1 MTAAASKPPAWN
13 QIRADASTFA
23 ARWANETDENAGAQ
37 AFWTEF
43 LAIFGIDR
51 KRVAT
56 FEARAQRTTTGGRGR
71 IDLFWPGVLAVEHK
85 SAGKDLM
92 LAEQQCLDYLDGM
105 DDSQFPGWVITS
117 DFARIRIRD
126 LGGDNIPYEF
136 PLTHLPSEID
146 RFGFIAGYSN
156 RQLSKEREHEV
167 DIAAAKLMGTLYE
180 QIAGTGFSEHEVS
193 VFLVRLLFLMF
204 GDDTGLW
211 ERGLFLEFV
220 ETRTNADGS
229 DLGPQLT
236 ALFQTLD
243 KPAEQRSTSL
253 DDLLARFPYVNGGL
267 FRDRLDIPSFNKPI
281 RDTLL
286 AACYIDW
293 AAIIPAI
300 FGSLFQ
306 AIKSKEDRRALGEH
320 YTSER
325 NILKVIKPL
334 FLDDLRAQYEKAYH
348 DVRLLERLR
357 TRLGEMTFLDPAC
370 GCGNFLVIAYREMR
384 LLELDIMRRLRDLT
398 GHDQLSLD
406 ATLGLKVSPAQFYGI
421 EFEEWPARI
430 AEVAMFLVDHQMN
443 LALAREFGQAPD
455 RLPISTTST
464 IVNANALTTPWDA
477 VLPLMNGNTRIMGN
491 PPFLGSLMLS
501 DEQKADALHVW
512 GENKRLGTMDYVTN
526 WFVVG
531 ARMAARYGCEVG
543 FVSTNSVT
551 QGEQVAALWTELAKS
566 DVTIPFAHQT
576 FAWSNE
582 AAGQAAVHVVVI
594 GLASGRK
601 PASARLFTYDSIKGE
616 PSEREV
622 ESINPYLIPGQ
633 LVVVK
638 TRTTPLNK
646 GQTQMRF
653 GSMPRDGGHL
663 SKINQ
668 QAADEI
674 IATDPIAAKYLRRL
688 IGAEE
693 VINGGV
699 RYCLWLVDAEPSDL
713 RTSPVLRERLAAV
726 RRMRE
731 ESKAASTRKMAATPS
746 LFGQLAQPTTPYLAV
761 PRHSSVSRK
770 YVPLAMYPPEVI
782 AMDALLTVADA
793 DLLTFGLMMSVAFND
808 WNRAVSGRIK
818 SDTRISAEITYHNFP
833 YPADAEKHRTAIESA
848 AQAVLDARDAHPDAT
863 LADLYDPLATPKD
876 LLDAH
881 RGLDRAVLA
890 AYGLPADADST
901 AILARLFDRYTALDS
916 EGALFGDE
924 PPKKPTRRTKKP

>member
-1 MTAAASKPPAWN
+1 MGASVVKPPAWN
-13 QIRADASTFA
+13 QIRADATQFA
-23 ARWANETDENAGAQ
+23 ARWVDETDENAGAQ

-85 SAGKDLM
+85 SAGKDLDA
-92 LAEQQCLDYLDGM
+92 AEQQCLDYLDGM

-136 PLTHLPSEID
+136 PLTDLPKEID

-156 RQLSKEREHEV
+156 RKLSKEREHKV
-167 DIAAAKLMGTLYE
+167 DIAAAKLMGSLYE
-180 QIAGTGFSEHEVS
+180 QIADTGFNDHEVS
-193 VFLVRLLFLMF
+193 VFLVRLLFLLF

-211 ERGLFLEFV
+211 ERGLFLEFI
-220 ETRTNADGS
+220 ETRTAADGS

-243 KPAEQRSTSL
+243 KPVDQRSSSL

-267 FRDRLDIPSFNKPI
+267 FADRFDIPSFNKPI
-281 RDTLL
+281 RDTLV
-286 AACYIDW
+286 AACHIDW

-325 NILKVIKPL
+325 NILKVIRPL
-334 FLDDLRAQYEKAYH
+334 FLDDLREKYEKAYH

-357 TRLGEMTFLDPAC
+357 SRIGEMTFLDPAC

-384 LLELDIMRRLRDLT
+384 LLELDIIRRLRDLT

-406 ATLGLKVSPAQFYGI
+406 PTLGLKVSPAQFYGI

-455 RLPISTTST
+455 RLPISTTAT
-464 IVNANALTTPWDA
+464 IVNANALTTPWDEVVPA
-477 VLPLMNGNTRIMGN
+477 MDMNTRIMGN

-501 DEQKADALHVW
+501 PEQKADALHVW
-512 GENKRLGTMDYVTN
+512 GDNKRLGTMDYVTN
-526 WFVVG
+526 WFVL
-531 ARMAARYGCEVG
+531 ASRLSARYGCEVG
-543 FVSTNSVT
+543 FVSTNSIT
-551 QGEQVAALWTELAKS
+551 QGEQVAALWAELNKS
-566 DVTIPFAHQT
+566 LVSIPFAHQT

-582 AAGQAAVHVVVI
+582 AAGQAAVHVVIV
-594 GLASGRK
+594 GLTSRK
-601 PASARLFTYDSIKGE
+601 PKSARLFTYDDIKGQE
-616 PSEREV
+616 AEREV
-622 ESINPYLIPGQ
+622 VSINPYLIPGQ
-633 LVVVK
+633 MVVVG
-638 TRTTPLNK
+638 TRTTPLNE

-663 SKINQ
+663 SKISPQ
-668 QAADEI
+668 EADEI
-674 IATDPIAAKYLRRL
+674 RRTDPVAARYLHRL

-693 VINGGV
+693 LLNGKE
-699 RYCLWLVDAEPSDL
+699 RWCLWLLDAEPTDL

-726 RRMRE
+726 REMRE
-731 ESKAASTRKMAATPS
+731 GSKAASTRKFAATPG
-746 LFGQLAQPTTPYLAV
+746 LFAQLAQPTTRYLAV
-761 PRHSSVSRK
+761 PGVSSENRRI
-770 YVPLAMYPPEVI
+770 VPMAMFEPDVI
-782 AMDALLTVADA
+782 ASNALLTISDA
-793 DLLTFGLMMSVAFND
+793 DLLTFGLLQSVAFND
-808 WNRAVSGRIK
+808 WNRAVSGRLK

-833 YPADAEKHRTAIESA
+833 YPLEVEKHRPAIEAA
-848 AQAVLDARDAHPDAT
+848 AQAVLDAREAHPGAT

-881 RGLDRAVLA
+881 RALDRAVLT
-890 AYGLPADADST
+890 AYRLPADADST
-901 AILARLFDRYTALDS
+901 QILSKLFDRYAALDS
-916 EGALFGDE
+916 ADSLFPEGA
-924 PPKKPTRRTKKP
+924 KKATRRRKS

>member
-1 MTAAASKPPAWN
+1 MGASVVKPPAWN
-13 QIRADASTFA
+13 QIRADATQFA
-23 ARWANETDENAGAQ
+23 ARWVDETDENAGAQ

-85 SAGKDLM
+85 SAGKDLDA
-92 LAEQQCLDYLDGM
+92 AEQQCLDYLDGM

-136 PLTHLPSEID
+136 PLTDLPKEID

-156 RQLSKEREHEV
+156 RKLSKEREHEV
-167 DIAAAKLMGTLYE
+167 DIAAAKLMGSLYE
-180 QIAGTGFSEHEVS
+180 QIADTGFNDHEVS
-193 VFLVRLLFLMF
+193 VFLVRLLFLLF

-211 ERGLFLEFV
+211 ERGLFLEFI
-220 ETRTNADGS
+220 ETRTAADGS

-243 KPAEQRSTSL
+243 KPVDQRSSSL

-267 FRDRLDIPSFNKPI
+267 FADRFDIPSFNKPI
-281 RDTLL
+281 RDTLV
-286 AACYIDW
+286 AACHIDW

-325 NILKVIKPL
+325 NILKVIRPL
-334 FLDDLRAQYEKAYH
+334 FLDDLREKYEKAYH

-357 TRLGEMTFLDPAC
+357 SRIGEMTFLDPAC

-384 LLELDIMRRLRDLT
+384 LLELDIIRRLRDLT

-406 ATLGLKVSPAQFYGI
+406 PTLGLKVSPAQFYGI

-455 RLPISTTST
+455 RLPISTTAT
-464 IVNANALTTPWDA
+464 IVNANALTTPWDEVVPA
-477 VLPLMNGNTRIMGN
+477 MDMNTRIMGN

-501 DEQKADALHVW
+501 PEQKADALHVW
-512 GENKRLGTMDYVTN
+512 GDNKRLGTMDYVTN
-526 WFVVG
+526 WFVL
-531 ARMAARYGCEVG
+531 ASRLSARYGCEVG
-543 FVSTNSVT
+543 FVSTNSIT
-551 QGEQVAALWTELAKS
+551 QGEQVAALWAELNKS
-566 DVTIPFAHQT
+566 LVSIPFAHQT

-582 AAGQAAVHVVVI
+582 AAGQAAVHVVIV
-594 GLASGRK
+594 GLTSRK
-601 PASARLFTYDSIKGE
+601 PKSARLFTYDDIKGQE
-616 PSEREV
+616 AEREV
-622 ESINPYLIPGQ
+622 VSINPYLIPGQ
-633 LVVVK
+633 MVVVG
-638 TRTTPLNK
+638 TRTTPLNE

-663 SKINQ
+663 SKISPQ
-668 QAADEI
+668 EADEI
-674 IATDPIAAKYLRRL
+674 RRTDPVAARYLHRL

-693 VINGGV
+693 LLNGKE
-699 RYCLWLVDAEPSDL
+699 RWCLWLLDAEPTDL

-726 RRMRE
+726 REMRE
-731 ESKAASTRKMAATPS
+731 GSKAASTRKFAATPG
-746 LFGQLAQPTTPYLAV
+746 LFAQLAQPTTRYLAV
-761 PRHSSVSRK
+761 PGVSSENRRI
-770 YVPLAMYPPEVI
+770 VPMAMFEPDVI
-782 AMDALLTVADA
+782 ASNALLTISDA
-793 DLLTFGLMMSVAFND
+793 DLLTFGLLQSVAFND
-808 WNRAVSGRIK
+808 WNRAVSGRLK

-833 YPADAEKHRTAIESA
+833 YPLEVEKHRPAIEAA
-848 AQAVLDARDAHPDAT
+848 AQAVLDAREAHPGAT

-881 RGLDRAVLA
+881 RALDRAVLT
-890 AYGLPADADST
+890 AYRLPADADST
-901 AILARLFDRYTALDS
+901 QILSKLFDRYAALDS
-916 EGALFGDE
+916 ADSLFPEGA
-924 PPKKPTRRTKKP
+924 KKATRRRKS

>member
-1 MTAAASKPPAWN
+1 MGASVVKPPAWN
-13 QIRADASTFA
+13 QIRADATQFA
-23 ARWANETDENAGAQ
+23 ARWVDETDENAGAQ

-85 SAGKDLM
+85 SAGKDLDA
-92 LAEQQCLDYLDGM
+92 AEQQCLDYLDGM

-117 DFARIRIRD
+117 DFARIRVRD

-136 PLTHLPSEID
+136 PLTDLPKEID

-156 RQLSKEREHEV
+156 RKLSKEREHEV
-167 DIAAAKLMGTLYE
+167 DIAAARLMGSLYE
-180 QIAGTGFSEHEVS
+180 QIADTGFNDHEVS
-193 VFLVRLLFLMF
+193 VFLVRLLFLLF

-220 ETRTNADGS
+220 ETRTAADGS

-243 KPAEQRSTSL
+243 KPVDQRSSSL

-267 FRDRLDIPSFNKPI
+267 FADRFDIPSFNKPI
-281 RDTLL
+281 RDTLV
-286 AACYIDW
+286 AACHIDW
-293 AAIIPAI
+293 AAIVPAI

-325 NILKVIKPL
+325 NILKVIRPL
-334 FLDDLRAQYEKAYH
+334 FLDDLREQYEKAYH

-357 TRLGEMTFLDPAC
+357 SRIGEMTFLDPAC

-384 LLELDIMRRLRDLT
+384 LLELDILRRLRDLT

-406 ATLGLKVSPAQFYGI
+406 PTLGLKVSPSQFFGI

-455 RLPISTTST
+455 RLPISTTAT
-464 IVNANALTTPWDA
+464 IVNANALTTPWDE
-477 VLPLMNGNTRIMGN
+477 VLPTMDANTRIMGN

-501 DEQKADALHVW
+501 PEQKADALHVW
-512 GENKRLGTMDYVTN
+512 GDNKRLGTMDYVTN
-526 WFVVG
+526 WFVL
-531 ARMAARYGCEVG
+531 ASRLSARYGCEVG
-543 FVSTNSVT
+543 FVSTNSIT
-551 QGEQVAALWTELAKS
+551 QGEQVAALWAELNKS
-566 DVTIPFAHQT
+566 LVSIPFAHQT

-582 AAGQAAVHVVVI
+582 AAGQAAVHVVIV
-594 GLASGRK
+594 GLTSRK
-601 PASARLFTYDSIKGE
+601 PKSARLFTYDDIKGQE
-616 PSEREV
+616 AEREV
-622 ESINPYLIPGQ
+622 VSINPYLIPGQ
-633 LVVVK
+633 MVVVG
-638 TRTTPLNK
+638 TRTTPLNE

-663 SKINQ
+663 SKISPQ
-668 QAADEI
+668 EADEI
-674 IATDPIAAKYLRRL
+674 RRTDPVAARYLHRL

-693 VINGGV
+693 LLNGKE
-699 RYCLWLVDAEPSDL
+699 RWCLWLLDAEPTDL

-726 RRMRE
+726 REMRE
-731 ESKAASTRKMAATPS
+731 GSKAASTRKFAETPA
-746 LFGQLAQPTTPYLAV
+746 LFAQLAQPTTRYLAV
-761 PRHSSVSRK
+761 PRVSSENRK
-770 YVPLAMYPPEVI
+770 VVPMAMFEPDVI
-782 AMDALLTVADA
+782 ASDALLTISDA
-793 DLLTFGLMMSVAFND
+793 DLLTFGLLQSVAFND
-808 WNRAVSGRIK
+808 WNRAVSGRLK

-833 YPADAEKHRTAIESA
+833 YPLEVEKHRPAIEA
-848 AQAVLDARDAHPDAT
+848 AAEAVLDAREAHPGST

-881 RGLDRAVLA
+881 RTLDRAVLT
-890 AYGLPADADST
+890 AYRLPADADST
-901 AILARLFDRYTALDS
+901 QILSKLFDRYAALDS
-916 EGALFGDE
+916 ADSLFPEGT
-924 PPKKPTRRTKKP
+924 KKTTRRRKS